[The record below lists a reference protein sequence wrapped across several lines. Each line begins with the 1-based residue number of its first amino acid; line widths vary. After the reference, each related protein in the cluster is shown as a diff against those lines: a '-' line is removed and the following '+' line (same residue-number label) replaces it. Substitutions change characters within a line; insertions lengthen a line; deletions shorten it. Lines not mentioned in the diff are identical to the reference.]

1 MTKDRFYWIQDAYT
15 LSDKYPISKPMM
27 NENLNGT
34 QPFNYIRNSVKI
46 TIDAFDGD
54 VDYYLVDNTDSIAN
68 AYNRAYPKLFKPLEK
83 MPAELKSHLRYPR
96 DLYTIQMQ
104 IYARY
109 HQTSPELFM
118 SKRKHGHTRMCVK
131 NRYCRII
138 KQWILEVATIPK
150 NLR

>member
-1 MTKDRFYWIQDAYT
+1 MKSCFSTNISKDSKLKIYRNITDRVHKLTPFLHLDKDPYLVMTKDRFYWIQDAYT

-83 MPAELKSHLRYPR
+83 CLL
-96 DLYTIQMQ
+96 
-104 IYARY
+104 
-109 HQTSPELFM
+109 
-118 SKRKHGHTRMCVK
+118 
-131 NRYCRII
+131 N
-138 KQWILEVATIPK
+138 
-150 NLR
+150 